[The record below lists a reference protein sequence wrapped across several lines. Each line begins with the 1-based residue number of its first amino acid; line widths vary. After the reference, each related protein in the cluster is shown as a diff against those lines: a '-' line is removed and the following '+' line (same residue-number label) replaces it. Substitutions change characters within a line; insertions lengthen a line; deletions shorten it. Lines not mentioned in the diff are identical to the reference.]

1 DEYLMPCL
9 LKQEAIRHP
18 LTDSPSQVVSPLLF
32 YFGEDGHKLGVYC
45 FLLSSLIT
53 EAKWEL
59 LMDGGCPVQLSRNRV
74 HFKVPDNQPGFIT
87 ITDSFST
94 FFHVAITFPS
104 DITSDKVLK
113 ICANTCPMIRETIL
127 AGIRKA
133 SRTLN
138 YNNSI
143 SESTFPCSK
152 HQDDSLHPAIIS
164 KHDILTCTSQPAT
177 VFNEMT
183 ESHKLWGVD
192 SYTGELH
199 VNPG

>member
-1 DEYLMPCL
+1 MEKGY
-9 LKQEAIRHP
+9 
-18 LTDSPSQVVSPLLF
+18 
-32 YFGEDGHKLGVYC
+32 
-45 FLLSSLIT
+45 
-53 EAKWEL
+53 
-59 LMDGGCPVQLSRNRV
+59 PVQLSRNRV

-104 DITSDKVLK
+104 DINSDKALK
-113 ICANTCPMIRETIL
+113 ICQDTCPMIRETIL

-143 SESTFPCSK
+143 PESAFLCSK
-152 HQDDSLHPAIIS
+152 HQDESLHPAIIS

-177 VFNEMT
+177 IFNEMM
-183 ESHKLWGVD
+183 ESHKLWFCKDHAGKLISVI
-192 SYTGELH
+192 ST
-199 VNPG
+199 